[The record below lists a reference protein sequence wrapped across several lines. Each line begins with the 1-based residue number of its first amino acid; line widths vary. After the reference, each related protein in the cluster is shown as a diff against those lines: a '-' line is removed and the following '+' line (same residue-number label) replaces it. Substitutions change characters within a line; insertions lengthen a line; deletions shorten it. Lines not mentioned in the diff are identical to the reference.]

1 MWFRSM
7 LIRVL
12 TFSSFHPL
20 DEEQSRERSDRK
32 RYRKLSS
39 LRRFGDQTFIKAAQT
54 GQFALRAPR
63 RSFPFITSLS
73 VDSGK
78 QLAHIPVH
86 AFANR
91 HRRRVSNVRERE
103 PS

>member
-1 MWFRSM
+1 
-7 LIRVL
+7 
-12 TFSSFHPL
+12 
-20 DEEQSRERSDRK
+20 
-32 RYRKLSS
+32 

-78 QLAHIPVH
+78 QLAP
-86 AFANR
+86 
-91 HRRRVSNVRERE
+91 HRGHVFLKDH
-103 PS
+103 